1 VEYGLFQGVPSTGFA
16 NAAIVTA
23 ETRAPSAMLTVLG
36 SAGGSAYQKQFRIET
51 IGDSNRNHPGA
62 MMTDFARSSIEFQQ
76 CFGDEAVALTIL
88 PRRWP
93 DGFVSPGCG
102 GSSAWQLV
110 NQEGDFSVRRLR
122 SPSLD
127 HRWTPVMHHLKL
139 PLPGWFWAADLKATQ
154 IQYMGDHLIK
164 DSIISG

>member
-1 VEYGLFQGVPSTGFA
+1 
-16 NAAIVTA
+16 
-23 ETRAPSAMLTVLG
+23 
-36 SAGGSAYQKQFRIET
+36 
-51 IGDSNRNHPGA
+51 

-110 NQEGDFSVRRLR
+110 NQEGDF
-122 SPSLD
+122 PSAGRD
-127 HRWTPVMHHLKL
+127 RQ
-139 PLPGWFWAADLKATQ
+139 A
-154 IQYMGDHLIK
+154 
-164 DSIISG
+164 SITAGHQ

>member
-1 VEYGLFQGVPSTGFA
+1 MEYGLFQGVPSTGFA

-102 GSSAWQLV
+102 GSSLAA
-110 NQEGDFSVRRLR
+110 GKPRRGLFRPPVAVAKPR
-122 SPSLD
+122 SPLD
-127 HRWTPVMHHLKL
+127 TSDASSQAS
-139 PLPGWFWAADLKATQ
+139 AARLVL
-154 IQYMGDHLIK
+154 G
-164 DSIISG
+164 S